1 MLEHNLQKLIKRQEF
16 CPSGTECDANEYWN
30 VCGSSCAEPTC
41 QNPNSRGVGAKTTCP
56 QVCEARCECMAGYV
70 RKGSACVK
78 AIECEASCS
87 ANEEFLTCGSAC
99 RVSQLNISLLKHLIF
114 IFRKPNAQIMVGH
127 GLALEIQMSLKTF
140 TLTILKTI
148 RLILMP
154 EIMLLPILVR
164 TVHPYVSDD
173 VNVKLDS

>member
-1 MLEHNLQKLIKRQEF
+1 
-16 CPSGTECDANEYWN
+16 
-30 VCGSSCAEPTC
+30 
-41 QNPNSRGVGAKTTCP
+41 
-56 QVCEARCECMAGYV
+56 
-70 RKGSACVK
+70 
-78 AIECEASCS
+78 
-87 ANEEFLTCGSAC
+87 
-99 RVSQLNISLLKHLIF
+99 
-114 IFRKPNAQIMVGH
+114 MVGH

-173 VNVKLDS
+173 VNVKLDSWEVRPANALLPKQNVVIYHRFVTVNPIWFWKTSVIHVLTRPALTWLQKTLAMVLKFVRTDVFVKMDMPRMPVETAFQRRNVLFAAETKFQKWSLVHVMVTKDVTERDVLLQLFSIQMKKHT

>member
-1 MLEHNLQKLIKRQEF
+1 MKRQEF
-16 CPSGTECDANEYWN
+16 CPSGTECAANEYWN

-41 QNPNSRGVGAKTTCP
+41 QNPNSRGAGAKTTCP

-99 RVSQLNISLLKHLIF
+99 RVSQLNISLLKHLF
-114 IFRKPNAQIMVGH
+114 FH
-127 GLALEIQMSLKTF
+127 F
-140 TLTILKTI
+140 
-148 RLILMP
+148 
-154 EIMLLPILVR
+154 
-164 TVHPYVSDD
+164 
-173 VNVKLDS
+173 